1 MSWKPSTESGNHKHH
16 KKPETT
22 FDSHSGNLKLPHKT
36 VVKDTKPN
44 NSIKKNIILIGD
56 SMLNGLHE
64 KGFKNHKVTIKAHSG
79 ATTDDIYHHIKPEIN
94 KKPDVIII
102 HSGTNDLPS
111 DMKSIDNL
119 KKIHDYLNAHSP
131 TTKLVI
137 SAITTRKDLPGMEN
151 KVKLMND
158 RIKKFA
164 TNNTIALINHNNI
177 DDSCLSTKKL
187 HLNKKGNSY
196 LANNFIK
203 YLD

>member
-1 MSWKPSTESGNHKHH
+1 M
-16 KKPETT
+16 T
-22 FDSHSGNLKLPHKT
+22 FTN
-36 VVKDTKPN
+36 
-44 NSIKKNIILIGD
+44 
-56 SMLNGLHE
+56 
-64 KGFKNHKVTIKAHSG
+64 
-79 ATTDDIYHHIKPEIN
+79 HIKPEIN

-177 DDSCLSTKKL
+177 DDSCLSHKETSSK
-187 HLNKKGNSY
+187 
-196 LANNFIK
+196 
-203 YLD
+203 